1 MSTGNYSVSEY
12 CQPVPGDAPTTTSY
26 ALLSLLA
33 VKPWSTYELAQQM
46 TRSLGVIWPRAV
58 SVLYEEPKKL
68 VRLGFATSSGEPTG
82 NRRRTVYSIT
92 ATGRRALASW
102 LAQPGADPV
111 MEHEA
116 LVKVAFADHGN
127 LEGLRQVVASIRTGA
142 EQRRDQIRQE
152 MAALSATGG
161 PFPDRLPVIGLAGK
175 LVAEQAELLARW
187 AEWAEGEIS
196 RWEGVTPD
204 TGARTPPRAFEPG
217 WPKDSS

>member
-1 MSTGNYSVSEY
+1 M
-12 CQPVPGDAPTTTSY
+12 PGDAPTTTSY

-33 VKPWSTYELAQQM
+33 VKSWSTYELAQQM

-68 VRLGFATSSGEPTG
+68 VRIGFATSSDEPTG

-92 ATGRRALASW
+92 ANGRRALTSW
-102 LAQPGADPV
+102 LSQPGAGPV
-111 MEHEA
+111 IEHEA

-127 LEGLRQVVASIRTGA
+127 LEGLRQVIAAIGTEA
-142 EQRRDQIRQE
+142 EQRRDLVRQE
-152 MAALSATGG
+152 MAALATTGG
-161 PFPDRLPVIGLAGK
+161 PFPERLPVIGLAGK

-187 AEWAEGEIS
+187 AEWAEAEVS

-204 TGARTPPRAFEPG
+204 TGARVPTLAFEPG
-217 WPKDSS
+217 WPKDPS